1 MLHELDVNWTMF
13 SLQTRDPVQ
22 STVWLRYLMSDYRH
36 LLSLTP
42 PSSLSTPHLGKL
54 IRKPRCLVTRRQFE
68 SYRKTLTSA
77 QPLTTLKSP
86 SQSPFLIP
94 QMFQAIFTS
103 AWEFCP
109 ALPRKLHYENKAFQ
123 TFLVCVWHQQC
134 GNPNHILCG
143 DPSQL
148 YGLDTTP
155 SRHDTRRK
163 VPFKEDIII
172 LVLERSLYQK
182 NCNKLGF

>member
-1 MLHELDVNWTMF
+1 MLTEQCF
-13 SLQTRDPVQ
+13 SYKPETQCNQQ
-22 STVWLRYLMSDYRH
+22 SWLRYLMSDYRH

-42 PSSLSTPHLGKL
+42 PSSLSAPHLGKR
-54 IRKPRCLVTRRQFE
+54 IRKPRCLVTGSQFE
-68 SYRKTLTSA
+68 SYRKILTSA
-77 QPLTTLKSP
+77 QPLTTLKTP

-94 QMFQAIFTS
+94 QIFQAIFRL

-134 GNPNHILCG
+134 GNPNHMLCG

-155 SRHDTRRK
+155 SHHDIRRK
-163 VPFKEDIII
+163 VPFEEDRII
-172 LVLERSLYQK
+172 LVLGRSLYQK
-182 NCNKLGF
+182 N